1 MQRPPPHDE
10 TEELDASEQTR
21 KITIQRSAQDR
32 RARVHTLRVVAG
44 GDMLRHLV
52 LQPGSEHLIGR
63 DDACSLRLG
72 DASVS
77 RRHARARLGLD
88 GALTIEDLGS
98 TNGTSVNGRPI
109 ESARVRA
116 GDTLEVGAVP
126 MRLEQLSLDELD
138 HLGTILTRLST
149 GNRDPLTGL
158 LTRAWLEE
166 DLPAVL
172 DRASRS
178 GAPSTCLFL
187 DVDHFKR
194 INDTWGHAVGDDVLV
209 GVARIVLLHARDQ
222 DACIRYG
229 GEEVL
234 CVLPGCDLRAGLEV
248 AERIRTAI
256 EGHEWTRTGQ
266 GLRVTA
272 SVGVAEWRI
281 GARGQPGAP
290 TAAVRDWIDRADRA
304 LYAAKAS
311 GRNATR
317 VAE

>member
-1 MQRPPPHDE
+1 MQRPPPYDE

-21 KITIQRSAQDR
+21 KITIQRSTPDR

-88 GALTIEDLGS
+88 GALTVEDLGS

-126 MRLEQLSLDELD
+126 MRLEQVSLDELD
-138 HLGTILTRLST
+138 HLGTILARLAS

-158 LTRAWLEE
+158 LTRVWLEDE
-166 DLPAVL
+166 LPAVL
-172 DRASRS
+172 DRTARS
-178 GAPSTCLFL
+178 GAPTTCLFL
-187 DVDHFKR
+187 DIDHFKR
-194 INDTWGHAVGDDVLV
+194 VNDTWGHAVGDDVLV

-234 CVLPGCDLRAGLEV
+234 CILPGSDLRAGMEV
-248 AERIRTAI
+248 AERIRVAV

-272 SVGVAEWRI
+272 SVGVAEWRSP
-281 GARGQPGAP
+281 ARGLAGE
-290 TAAVRDWIDRADRA
+290 AVRDWFERADRA

-317 VAE
+317 VAD